1 MNRSLHFDFF
11 KFFKACIVAVTI
23 CYLRQNCMADVF
35 DEASPKELAKWRL
48 ANQAAGKRL
57 FQDLKTLSK
66 GRSIERVMLIDLL
79 STKMRQN
86 LSGHRIREESRALC
100 KTYARESRWE
110 SLNSYLEDAITFAE
124 QQTNLPITKQS
135 VLGKVE
141 TDWSGR
147 VEEAIGE
154 FITVYFDELFDVSRN
169 REIAIQRQ
177 EIAKSIQ
184 YPDWTD
190 LDLKISEIAQ
200 ARGGDIGERLE
211 LESFVRLK
219 DWLET
224 NHVKKDIVV
233 FQEVEHDFDTMIDK
247 MVFEIKSQYDQQ
259 YGILVE
265 FKKESEL
272 PRNLI
277 TRASIRDRIVDRLNQ
292 HMRKKEQAKREQGP
306 WADNIPVY
314 DIFTLIKEQI
324 EQISAE
330 VERERYINFIKS
342 RKVFPI
348 SLSGLEKTI
357 KGDTTSHK
365 YPEDSRDILLDYLV
379 AYLKPA
385 LAEYY
390 YQSSVVDG
398 IGDTPDDP
406 AYFEKMLSNNP
417 EVSEIYQTKVEAEL
431 EKVFSKI
438 RDKIADEQYNT
449 YFSDM
454 AAGEPLSDQAI
465 EKLYFDP
472 ERYDRDTFSGAIYV
486 LSAAGKTDL
495 LAKVP
500 LTSLLEE
507 TEGKIINY
515 TNDQL
520 EKGFGAFTTQA
531 AIVRDI
537 EKQKFTQLLKDVF
550 NKKPYTE
557 ILDEWSKDLRHR
569 WTIQNKDPSYDHVF
583 DWTEKMLNKSVRQ
596 FYTHKDIPRKP
607 FIQFF
612 WENKLFT
619 SQKKKAPKG
628 EDQVTTYKYRV
639 FREE

>member
-1 MNRSLHFDFF
+1 MKRFLHLDVYIIFR
-11 KFFKACIVAVTI
+11 ACIMAMLI
-23 CYLRQNCMADVF
+23 CYMSRISVADIF

-66 GRSIERVMLIDLL
+66 GRSIERVMLVDLF

-86 LSGHRIREESRALC
+86 ISGHKIREESRALC

-124 QQTNLPITKQS
+124 QQTNLPISKDS

-141 TDWSGR
+141 NDWSGR

-154 FITVYFDELFDVSRN
+154 FITVYFDELFDVARN

-177 EIAKSIQ
+177 EIAKTIR
-184 YPDWTD
+184 YPDWAD
-190 LDLKISEIAQ
+190 LDLKISEIAE
-200 ARGGDIGERLE
+200 ARGGVISERLE
-211 LESFVRLK
+211 MESFARLK
-219 DWLET
+219 DWMET
-224 NHVKKDIVV
+224 NNVQKDIVV
-233 FQEVEHDFDTMIDK
+233 FQEVEHDFDTLIDK
-247 MVFEIKSQYDQQ
+247 IIFEIKNQYDQQ
-259 YGILVE
+259 YGILNE
-265 FKKESEL
+265 FKKDSQL

-277 TRASIRDRIVDRLNQ
+277 TRASIRDRILDKLNQ
-292 HMRKKEQAKREQGP
+292 HIRKKEQAKREQGP

-324 EQISAE
+324 EQISAQ

-390 YQSSVVDG
+390 YQSSVVEG
-398 IGDTPDDP
+398 VGDAPSDS
-406 AYFEKMLSNNP
+406 AYFEKMLSNIP
-417 EVSEIYQTKVEAEL
+417 EVSEIYQEKVEAEL
-431 EKVFSKI
+431 KKVFSKI
-438 RDKIADEQYNT
+438 RDKIADEQYKT
-449 YFSDM
+449 YFADL
-454 AAGEPLSDQAI
+454 AAGEPLSDQTI

-472 ERYDRDTFSGAIYV
+472 ERYDRETFSGAIYV
-486 LSAAGKTDL
+486 LAAAGKTDL
-495 LAKVP
+495 LSTVP

-515 TNDQL
+515 TNEQL

-557 ILDEWSKDLRHR
+557 IINDWSKDLRHR
-569 WTIQNKDPSYDHVF
+569 WTIQSKDPSYDHVF

-619 SQKKKAPKG
+619 SKKRKTSKG
-628 EDQVTTYKYRV
+628 EDEVTTYKYRV